1 MHSQPGWRD
10 SYCQL
15 ITRLIAEGATTLPTS
30 STCSWTMSPTS
41 SRGRTRWRRF
51 YVSGRNE
58 HRPRRRHVHRPGSGW
73 NAPTPE
79 LKTPPLA
86 ERRLDISNNNQPTG
100 FAYMNTLTL
109 SSDAFSFSLSN
120 PAAVE
125 GAFLAHLARFE
136 AQDRDVSWQDA
147 PAAFAFASSDAGVE
161 TLTNLFRAAMEDLL
175 DSGEIRVERLAG
187 GGNRLVRAS
196 STETAV
202 TCENT
207 P

>member
-1 MHSQPGWRD
+1 M
-10 SYCQL
+10 
-15 ITRLIAEGATTLPTS
+15 
-30 STCSWTMSPTS
+30 
-41 SRGRTRWRRF
+41 
-51 YVSGRNE
+51 
-58 HRPRRRHVHRPGSGW
+58 
-73 NAPTPE
+73 
-79 LKTPPLA
+79 
-86 ERRLDISNNNQPTG
+86 
-100 FAYMNTLTL
+100 
-109 SSDAFSFSLSN
+109 
-120 PAAVE
+120 
-125 GAFLAHLARFE
+125 
-136 AQDRDVSWQDA
+136 SWQDA